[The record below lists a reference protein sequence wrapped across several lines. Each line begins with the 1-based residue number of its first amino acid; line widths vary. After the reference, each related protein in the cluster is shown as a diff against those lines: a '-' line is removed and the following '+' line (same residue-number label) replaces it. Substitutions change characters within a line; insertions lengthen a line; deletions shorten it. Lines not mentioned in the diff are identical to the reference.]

1 MGRVRPDK
9 PKPMRPSYITA
20 EGQARLLAEVD
31 HLWRSKRPE
40 VTRAVSEAA
49 AQGDRSE
56 NAEYIYGKKML
67 RDIDRRLR
75 FLRRR
80 LDVLK
85 VVHALPDDRNR
96 VFFGAWVRLAGEHA
110 AAGGS
115 RERTL
120 RIVGPDETDHAPRCV
135 SVDSPMAKALLGRGE
150 GDEVVVVTP
159 RGRVRWTLLAVA
171 YSALEPGAGEDDE

>member
-20 EGQARLLAEVD
+20 AGQARLLAEVD
-31 HLWRSKRPE
+31 HLWRIKRPE

-56 NAEYIYGKKML
+56 NAEYLYGKKML

-85 VVHALPDDRNR
+85 VVQQLPDDRSR
-96 VFFGAWVRLAGEHA
+96 VFFGAWLRVEAGS
-110 AAGGS
+110 G
-115 RERTL
+115 RTRTF
-120 RIVGPDETDHAPRCV
+120 RIVGPDETDHAPRCI
-135 SVDSPMAKALLGRGE
+135 SVDSPMAKALIGRGE
-150 GDEVVVVTP
+150 GDEVEVVTP
-159 RGRVRWTLLAVA
+159 RGRTRWTVLQVSYAG
-171 YSALEPGAGEDDE
+171 LEPSAGEADE

>member
-20 EGQARLLAEVD
+20 EGQARLRAEVD
-31 HLWRSKRPE
+31 HLWRIKRPE

-49 AQGDRSE
+49 ALGDRSE

-67 RDIDRRLR
+67 REIDRRVR

-85 VVHALPDDRNR
+85 VVDQLPDDRSR
-96 VFFGAWVRLAGEHA
+96 VFFGAWVRIESVPG
-110 AAGGS
+110 
-115 RERTL
+115 RPRTL
-120 RIVGPDETDHAPRCV
+120 RIVGPDETDHAPRYV
-135 SVDSPMAKALLGRGE
+135 SVESPMAKALIGRRE
-150 GDEVVVVTP
+150 GDEVVVSTP
-159 RGRVRWTLLAVA
+159 HGRTRWTVVAVSYDPLATDD
-171 YSALEPGAGEDDE
+171 GE